1 MQRHINHWQTAL
13 SATLPVGAE
22 QMTVPAAAAG
32 LLTLTDGAWYKA
44 TITNAA
50 RSAWEI
56 VMVTA
61 RAGGVL
67 NIARAQEGTNA
78 AEWPAGSVA
87 FIELTAGA
95 LHDIA
100 SRFAALEA
108 RVAALEAGG
117 GPDPEPE
124 PDGALVDGA
133 GNVLVDQQGNTLV
146 MGAADTDPEPV
157 PNGALT
163 DGAGN
168 TLVDHANNLL
178 VTG

>member
-1 MQRHINHWQTAL
+1 MQRFINFWQTAL
-13 SATLPVGAE
+13 SATLPAGAE

-32 LLTLTDGAWYKA
+32 LLSFSEGAWYKA
-44 TITNAA
+44 TLTNSA

-56 VMVTA
+56 VTVTA

-67 NIARAQEGTNA
+67 SIARAQEGTTDT
-78 AEWPAGSVA
+78 EWPAGSSV
-87 FIELTAGA
+87 FLEVTAGA
-95 LHDIA
+95 LHDLA
-100 SRFAALEA
+100 SQIAALTA

-117 GPDPEPE
+117 GTDPEPE

-133 GNVLVDQQGNTLV
+133 GNVLIDQQGNTLV

>member
-1 MQRHINHWQTAL
+1 MQRFINHWQTAL
-13 SATLPVGAE
+13 SVTLPAGGA

-32 LLTLTDGAWYKA
+32 LLNFTAGAWYKV
-44 TITNAA
+44 TLTNAA

-56 VMVTA
+56 VTVTA

-67 NIARAQEGTNA
+67 TIDRAQEGTTA
-78 AEWPAGSVA
+78 AEWPAGSAV

-108 RVAALEAGG
+108 RVAALEGG
-117 GPDPEPE
+117 TDPEPE

-146 MGAADTDPEPV
+146 TGAADTDPEPV

-168 TLVDHANNLL
+168 TLVDQANNLL